1 MKLEGKN
8 MIATFQNVVEWN
20 IWHVHLQLHN
30 LYIEIVKDKIREN
43 IGQEKT
49 LA

>member
-1 MKLEGKN
+1 MNLEGKN

-20 IWHVHLQLHN
+20 IWHVDLQLHN
-30 LYIEIVKDKIREN
+30 LYIEIVKEKIKEN
-43 IGQEKT
+43 IDQEKT